1 MIAGGVTRERA
12 LRLIRQE
19 FEAAGLDNAALDAR
33 VLLLAALNIG
43 ASELAIRPAETL
55 TEEEASR
62 LGAWTARRLAR
73 EPVARILGEREFWG
87 LPFELTTETLVPR
100 PDTETIV
107 ETALSL
113 FPDRHAPLRLV
124 DLGTGSGCLLVAL
137 LHEWPQAIGVGI
149 DRSPDAVRTARSNAR
164 RNGVGSRSL
173 FVVSDWASAIGGG
186 VDLIVSNPPYI
197 ASDVVESLDLEVR
210 EHDPRL
216 ALDGGADGLDAYRI
230 ILAQAGPLLAAEG
243 RFVLEIGYDQ
253 EPALRRL
260 AAESGF
266 EVVLSEID
274 LAGNP
279 RCLALKPTRS
289 DGTSTQPQRG

>member
-1 MIAGGVTRERA
+1 MRGCFCLPPSISAQA
-12 LRLIRQE
+12 
-19 FEAAGLDNAALDAR
+19 N
-33 VLLLAALNIG
+33 
-43 ASELAIRPAETL
+43 SPIRPAQSL
-55 TEEEASR
+55 TGEEVSR
-62 LGAWTARRLAR
+62 LDAWTARRLAR

-197 ASDVVESLDLEVR
+197 ASDVVESLDLDVR

-230 ILAQAGPLLAAEG
+230 ILAEARPLLSAEG
-243 RFVLEIGYDQ
+243 PPG
-253 EPALRRL
+253 P
-260 AAESGF
+260 
-266 EVVLSEID
+266 
-274 LAGNP
+274 
-279 RCLALKPTRS
+279 
-289 DGTSTQPQRG
+289 